1 MLYTRRYWVILLITC
16 IFFANSIS
24 QDIYGTTNGIIE
36 VSGVWNGNNLV
47 ATSHQLQVDLNYETA
62 EIKMKLDKSTLR
74 TGIDSLDNLLRALRG
89 DLLTYDGKLGVDFI
103 MTKKHPK
110 QQFDVSGTLSC
121 VHNENDVQGSGRLEH
136 IEAELYSCVLTMSF
150 EMSLSETNLEIQLLG
165 LEDRF
170 RISIMQIV
178 LKRDTD

>member
-1 MLYTRRYWVILLITC
+1 LTHSITLL
-16 IFFANSIS
+16 S
-24 QDIYGTTNGIIE
+24 
-36 VSGVWNGNNLV
+36 
-47 ATSHQLQVDLNYETA
+47 
-62 EIKMKLDKSTLR
+62 
-74 TGIDSLDNLLRALRG
+74 ALRE
-89 DLLTYDGKLGVDFI
+89 DLLTYEGKLGVEYI

-121 VHNENDVQGSGRLEH
+121 AHNEKDIRGSGRLEH

-150 EMSLSETNLEIQLLG
+150 EMSLSETNLEIQLPG
-165 LEDRF
+165 LEDPF